1 MRHLHTVVTFLLAVF
16 LAAACFA
23 ADEPLKKQPSAPI
36 LPKQFAGWR
45 IQGTGQTSQDSGV
58 ADPVN
63 ASVLKEYGFT
73 DFESAIYTRDG
84 GHKLNL
90 KAARFEDASGAYGAF
105 TFYKQPQMLNEKI
118 GDQAS
123 SLNNRILLYRANIL
137 VDAIFNKLTVMSA
150 AELRELVSLLP
161 LPPGNARN
169 LPSLPAYLPRQSYVK
184 NTAKYVMG
192 PSGLEKVGAPLPAQV
207 VGFKAGAEVI
217 LGKYDFSGGEATL
230 MLISYPTPQIAAEH
244 LRRIDASHS
253 QNTQQE
259 PGTTTILD
267 LGPFFAKRTGP
278 IVAVAA
284 GPLSQSEAK
293 SLLALVNYDA
303 DVTWNENTFF
313 DKKNNVGNLVLN
325 ALILAGIL
333 MALALVAGVAF
344 GGVRILIKRIF
355 PDQLLARREEMEFI
369 SLGLDAHVNEPPVRR

>member
-1 MRHLHTVVTFLLAVF
+1 MRHLHTVVTFLLAVLLAGAV
-16 LAAACFA
+16 LAA
-23 ADEPLKKQPSAPI
+23 DQPLKKQPSAPI
-36 LPKQFAGWR
+36 LPKQFAGWQ
-45 IQGTGQTSQDSGV
+45 IQGTGQTSQDPGV

-63 ASVLKEYGFT
+63 AAVLKEYGFT
-73 DFESAIYTRDG
+73 DLESAIYTRND
-84 GHKLNL
+84 GHKLTL

-105 TFYKQPQMLNEKI
+105 TFYRQPQMLDEKI

-150 AELRELVSLLP
+150 AELRELTSLLP

-169 LPSLPAYLPRQSYVK
+169 LPSLPTYLPRQSYVK
-184 NTAKYVMG
+184 NAKYVMG
-192 PSGLEKVGAPLPAQV
+192 PTGLLKVGAPLPAQV
-207 VGFKAGAEVI
+207 VGFKAGAEVM
-217 LGKYDFSGGEATL
+217 LGNYDFSGGEATL
-230 MLISYPTPQIAAEH
+230 MLISYPTPQIAAEY
-244 LRRIDASHS
+244 LRRIDVSHS
-253 QNTQQE
+253 QHTQQE
-259 PGTTTILD
+259 PGTTTIVD

-293 SLLALVNYDA
+293 SLLASVNYDA

-313 DKKNNVGNLVLN
+313 DKKNNVGSLVFN
-325 ALILAGIL
+325 ALVLAGIL

-355 PDQLLARREEMEFI
+355 PDRLLARREEMEFI

>member
-1 MRHLHTVVTFLLAVF
+1 MRHLHTVVTFLLAVLLAGAV
-16 LAAACFA
+16 LAA
-23 ADEPLKKQPSAPI
+23 DQPLKKQPSAPI
-36 LPKQFAGWR
+36 LPKQFAGWQ
-45 IQGTGQTSQDSGV
+45 IQGTGQTSQDPGV

-63 ASVLKEYGFT
+63 AAVLNEYGFT
-73 DFESAIYTRDG
+73 DLESAIYTRDG
-84 GHKLNL
+84 GHKLTL

-150 AELRELVSLLP
+150 AELRELTSLLP

-169 LPSLPAYLPRQSYVK
+169 LPSLPTYLPRQSYVK
-184 NTAKYVMG
+184 NAKYVMG
-192 PSGLEKVGAPLPAQV
+192 PTGLLKVGAPLPAQV
-207 VGFKAGAEVI
+207 VGFKAGAEVM
-217 LGKYDFSGGEATL
+217 LGNYDFSGGEATL
-230 MLISYPTPQIAAEH
+230 MLISYPTPQIAAEY
-244 LRRIDASHS
+244 LRRIDVSHS
-253 QNTQQE
+253 QHTQQE
-259 PGTTTILD
+259 PGTTTIVD

-293 SLLALVNYDA
+293 SLLASVNYDA

-313 DKKNNVGNLVLN
+313 DKKNNVGTLVFN

-355 PDQLLARREEMEFI
+355 PDRLLAHREDMEFI
-369 SLGLDAHVNEPPVRR
+369 SLGLD